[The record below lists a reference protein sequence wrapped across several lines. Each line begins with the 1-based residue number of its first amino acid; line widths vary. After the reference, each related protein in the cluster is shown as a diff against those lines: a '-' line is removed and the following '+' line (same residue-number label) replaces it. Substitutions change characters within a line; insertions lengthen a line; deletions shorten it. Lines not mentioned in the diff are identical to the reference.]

1 MSWRR
6 FFQRAF
12 WDRERS
18 DEIRSYLDIETD
30 ENIARGMPPDA
41 ARRAAHIKLG
51 NTAGIR
57 EEIYRMNGIGLL
69 DTLGRDV
76 RLAVRSVRRR
86 PGFTL
91 AVIVTLALGIGANTA
106 IFGVVDGVL
115 LKPLP
120 YPDAEQLVSVEQ
132 VAPGL
137 DAGELR
143 LSATQYFTYRDHGRA
158 FQEIGLYGD
167 GGRTITGAGQPEQAR
182 ALFVTYDV
190 LQALRVKPQIG
201 RLFTESDV
209 GPGGVSNGTPG
220 GAPYAPVI
228 LLTHAYWQRRF
239 GGDPAVIGRRLIAD
253 SAPVEVIGVMPEGF
267 RFLDMEPAAE
277 VISLITLDRRG
288 MRIGGFGYRS
298 LARLKPGKTVAD
310 ANADIARMLPIWLSA
325 WPTPPNTGGRKEY
338 ERWRITPVVQPL
350 KDEVVGGVSDM
361 LWVLMATIGMVL
373 LVACANVANL
383 MLVRSESR
391 RQEFAV
397 RAALGAQR
405 RDVVRQVMV
414 ESLVLSSIGGVL
426 GVAFAYAALT
436 LVVATAPA
444 SLPRVED
451 ISLDP
456 RVMAFAVAISVVSSM
471 LFGLLPALKHG
482 AQQGTPVPS
491 AARGASATRERQRT
505 RNALVVVQ
513 VALALVLLVGSGLM
527 VRTFVALLDV
537 EPGFAATAAV
547 QTARVWVPPPEVP
560 DLERVMRMQH
570 EILDKVAALPGVKAA
585 AFASAVPMEG
595 PIRVWQTP
603 IYVEGRDTA
612 PGTTPP
618 MRRAKMVSPG
628 YFNAIGTRM
637 VAGRDITWRDIYGRA
652 AVAIVSD
659 NFAREVWGSPGAALG
674 RRVRDSAPGSDDVWR
689 EIVGVVQD
697 VHEDAV
703 HEAAPAFVYW
713 PAMMERFNGNALFV
727 SRAVNLVIRTDEG
740 GREGLLDGVRTAVS
754 SVNRSMPVFLTRTM
768 RDLYD
773 DSMARTSFALVML
786 GIAAA
791 MALVLGVV
799 GIYGVIA
806 YVVAQ
811 RSREIGIRLALGA
824 APAQLKQMF
833 VRQGLALTAVGAAV
847 GLVTAVALTQ
857 WMSSLLF
864 GVERLDPPTY
874 AAVVGVLATAAATA
888 SYVPARRAAAVDPV
902 ETLTAE

>member
-1 MSWRR
+1 MTWRR
-6 FFQRAF
+6 FVRRAF
-12 WDRERS
+12 WDRDRS
-18 DEIRSYLDIETD
+18 EELRSYIEIETD
-30 ENIARGMPPDA
+30 DNVARGMSPSA

-51 NTAGIR
+51 NTVRIR

-76 RLAVRSVRRR
+76 RLAFRGVRRR

-91 AVIVTLALGIGANTA
+91 AVVLTLTLGIGANTA

-115 LKPLP
+115 LKPLS
-120 YPDAEQLVSVEQ
+120 YPDAEQLVSIEQ

-137 DAGELR
+137 DARELR
-143 LSATQYFTYRDHGRA
+143 MSATQYFTYRDEGRA
-158 FQEIGLYGD
+158 FQQIGLYGD
-167 GGRTITGAGQPEQAR
+167 GGRTITGAGPPEQAR

-190 LQALRVKPQIG
+190 LQALRVKPQLG
-201 RLFTESDV
+201 RLFTEADAS
-209 GPGGVSNGTPG
+209 TTR
-220 GAPYAPVI
+220 APYAPVI
-228 LLTHAYWQRRF
+228 VLTHAYWQRRF
-239 GGDPAVIGRRLIAD
+239 GGDRAVIGRRLIAD
-253 SAPVEVIGVMPEGF
+253 SSPVEVIGVMPEGF

-277 VISLITLDRRG
+277 VISLIPLDRNGLRL
-288 MRIGGFGYRS
+288 GGFGYRS
-298 LARLKPGKTVAD
+298 LARLKPGLTVAD
-310 ANADIARMLPIWLSA
+310 ANADIARMLPIWLDS
-325 WPTPPNTGGRKEY
+325 WPAPPNTGGRAEY
-338 ERWRITPVVQPL
+338 ERWRITPAVQPL
-350 KDEVVGGVSDM
+350 KDEVIGGVGDM

-391 RQEFAV
+391 RQEFAI
-397 RAALGAQR
+397 RAALGAR
-405 RDVVRQVMV
+405 RGDVVRQVFI
-414 ESLVLSSIGGVL
+414 ESLVLSLIGGAF
-426 GVAFAYAALT
+426 GVAFAYGALT
-436 LVVATAPA
+436 VVVATAPA
-444 SLPRVED
+444 TLPRVED

-456 RVMAFAVAISVVSSM
+456 RVMAFAIAVSLVSSL

-482 AQQGTPVPS
+482 TRQGAPGTG

-505 RNALVVVQ
+505 RNALVIVQ

-527 VRTFVALLDV
+527 IRTFVALLDV
-537 EPGFAATAAV
+537 EPGFAATAEV

-560 DLERVMRMQH
+560 DLERVMRMQQD
-570 EILDKVAALPGVKAA
+570 ILDKVAALPGVKAA

-595 PIRVWQTP
+595 PIRVWQAP
-603 IYVEGRDTA
+603 IYVDGQNLP

-618 MRRAKMVSPG
+618 MRRAKTVSPG
-628 YFNAIGTRM
+628 YFGAIGTRI
-637 VAGRDITWRDIYGRA
+637 VAGRDISWRDIYGRA

-659 NFAREVWGSPGAALG
+659 NFAREVWGSPAAALG
-674 RRVRDSAPGSDDVWR
+674 RRIRDTAPQSTDLWR

-697 VHEDAV
+697 VHEDAL

-713 PAMMERFNGNALFV
+713 PAMMERFNGAPLAV
-727 SRAVNLVIRTDEG
+727 SRAINLVIRADNG
-740 GREGLLDGVRTAVS
+740 GREELLNGVRTSVA
-754 SVNRSMPVFLTRTM
+754 SVNRSMPVFLVRTM
-768 RDLYD
+768 KNLYD
-773 DSMARTSFALVML
+773 ESMARTSFALVML

-874 AAVVGVLATAAATA
+874 AVVVGVLATAAAMA
-888 SYVPARRAAAVDPV
+888 SYLPARRAAAVDPV

>member
-30 ENIARGMPPDA
+30 ENIARGMSPDA
-41 ARRAAHIKLG
+41 ARRAAHVKLG
-51 NTAGIR
+51 NPARIR
-57 EEIYRMNGIGLL
+57 EEIYGMNGIGLF

-76 RLAVRSVRRR
+76 RLALRSVRRR

-91 AVIVTLALGIGANTA
+91 AVVVTLALGIGANTA

-137 DAGELR
+137 TVSELR
-143 LSATQYFTYRDHGRA
+143 LSATQYFTYRDEGRA

-190 LQALRVKPQIG
+190 LQALRVKPQLG

-209 GPGGVSNGTPG
+209 DAGGVSNSTPG
-220 GAPYAPVI
+220 GAPNAPVI
-228 LLTHAYWQRRF
+228 VLTHAYWQRRF

-298 LARLKPGKTVAD
+298 LARLKPGTTVAD

-405 RDVVRQVMV
+405 SDVVRQVMV
-414 ESLVLSSIGGVL
+414 ESLVLSSIGGAL

-456 RVMAFAVAISVVSSM
+456 RVMAFAVVISVVSSM

-482 AQQGTPVPS
+482 AQQGTPVAS
-491 AARGASATRERQRT
+491 SARGASATRERQRT

-527 VRTFVALLDV
+527 IRTFVALLDV
-537 EPGFAATAAV
+537 EPGFAATADV
-547 QTARVWVPPPEVP
+547 QTARVWIPPPEVP
-560 DLERVMRMQH
+560 DLERVARLQH

-585 AFASAVPMEG
+585 AFTSAVPMEG
-595 PIRVWQTP
+595 PIRVSLDA
-603 IYVEGRDTA
+603 IFVEGKDYA
-612 PGTTPP
+612 GTMPP
-618 MRRAKMVSPG
+618 IRRTKHVSPG
-628 YFNAIGTRM
+628 YFNAIGTRI
-637 VAGRDITWRDIYGRA
+637 VAGRDITWTDTYGRGT
-652 AVAIVSD
+652 VALVSE
-659 NFAREVWGSPGAALG
+659 NFARELWGSPAAALG
-674 RRVRDSAPGSDDVWR
+674 HRIRDSAPASTALWR
-689 EIVGVVQD
+689 DIVGVVED
-697 VHEDAV
+697 VHEDAP
-703 HEAAPAFVYW
+703 HQPAPTFVYW
-713 PAMMERFNGNALFV
+713 PVRMEHFSGNDLFIT
-727 SRAVNLVIRTDEG
+727 RAINLVIRTDEG
-740 GREGLLDGVRTAVS
+740 GREGLLDGVRTVVS

-768 RDLYD
+768 KDLYD
-773 DSMARTSFALVML
+773 QSMARTSFALVML

-847 GLVTAVALTQ
+847 GLVAAVALTQ

-864 GVERLDPPTY
+864 GVGRLDLPTY